1 MAALALKAALTECG
15 VSEEIARRVAADVA
29 TGELTTDPRAVAVA
43 AASHMDIDEDELAF
57 ELARLLAV
65 PARTP
70 ASISRPPSAA
80 KSRATDESAAR
91 TRRAEEAA
99 AAAIEA
105 AEARA
110 RLAKSEAEAR
120 TRRAEEAA
128 TAAIEAAE
136 ARTRRV
142 EEAAAAAIEA
152 AEARTRRAE
161 EAAAVAIEATEAR
174 GRLAKSE
181 AEVRTRRAE
190 EALVNC
196 TVLLTAALRALE
208 TAPHTPATPAD
219 MTALLVQL
227 KTLRAE
233 LQGEER
239 VTTRLTNF
247 AFHQQQAA
255 QSMLPHVVRSAS
267 QCETAKLH
275 QLCFDEKVFA
285 QPLSAA
291 AQTFWHDALK
301 RMRLNAE
308 QL

>member
-1 MAALALKAALTECG
+1 
-15 VSEEIARRVAADVA
+15 
-29 TGELTTDPRAVAVA
+29 
-43 AASHMDIDEDELAF
+43 MDIDEDELAF

-110 RLAKSEAEAR
+110 RLAKSE
-120 TRRAEEAA
+120 
-128 TAAIEAAE
+128 
-136 ARTRRV
+136 
-142 EEAAAAAIEA
+142 